1 MLNKIF
7 KVLIIII
14 VFLTIPTTLKISTN
28 NPIEKEEKIVQ
39 QSNQKNQI
47 GELKIEKL
55 NLQEPLFNI
64 NSQENTIEKHITILK
79 ESIFPQHENSIMF
92 IAAHSGTG
100 KIAYF
105 EELDQLK
112 LNDTIILTLENKNY
126 FYQVKD
132 IWEEKKNGYIN
143 VNKENK
149 KQLVLTTCSPNH
161 PSYQLVINCIEKA
174 STN

>member
-1 MLNKIF
+1 MLNKTF

-14 VFLTIPTTLKISTN
+14 VFLSIPTTLKVSSNI
-28 NPIEKEEKIVQ
+28 PIEKEEKIVQ
-39 QSNQKNQI
+39 KSKLKNQI
-47 GELKIEKL
+47 GELKIEKI
-55 NLQEPLFNI
+55 NLQAPLFNI
-64 NSQENTIEKHITILK
+64 DSQENNIEKHITILK
-79 ESIFPQHENSIMF
+79 ESVFPQYENSIMF

-105 EELDQLK
+105 EELDQLS
-112 LNDTIILTLENKNY
+112 LNDTIILTLQNKKY

-132 IWEEKKNGYIN
+132 IWDEKKNGYIN

-149 KQLVLTTCSPNH
+149 KQLILTTCSPNH
-161 PSYQLVINCIEKA
+161 PGYQLVINCTEKA